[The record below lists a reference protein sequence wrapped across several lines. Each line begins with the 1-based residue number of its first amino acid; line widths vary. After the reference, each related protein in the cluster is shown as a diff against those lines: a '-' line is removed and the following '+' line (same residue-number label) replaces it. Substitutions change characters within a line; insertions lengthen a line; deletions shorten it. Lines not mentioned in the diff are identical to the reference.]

1 MKTRFFQFLKF
12 GVCIAFL
19 CLGYGFLIEPRMM
32 SLRHVSLTAPT
43 GTSLKI
49 ALISDIHVGGLHMP
63 AKRVEKITA
72 QINAQNPDI
81 IFIAGDYVNGHQNR
95 AEHSNESNSKI
106 DAGLSFLE
114 NLSAPM
120 GIFAAMGNH
129 DALYDTPYLRSKL
142 SHMGI
147 NVLVNEA
154 YRQNGLCIVG
164 LADHDTSQEDPAVF
178 EACDIDDAIIAIMH
192 SPDSFEYLRSDTD
205 LALAGH
211 THGGQIN
218 LPLLGRAVTAT
229 ELGKPYAYGLQ
240 SWRGIDVFI
249 SAGLGT
255 SIIPARFRSKPE
267 IVIIEWRA
275 QPI

>member
-1 MKTRFFQFLKF
+1 M
-12 GVCIAFL
+12 
-19 CLGYGFLIEPRMM
+19 
-32 SLRHVSLTAPT
+32 SLTAPT

-49 ALISDIHVGGLHMP
+49 ALISDIHIGGLHMP
-63 AKRVEKITA
+63 AKRVEKIAA
-72 QINAQNPDI
+72 QVNAQNPDI
-81 IFIAGDYVNGHQNR
+81 IFIAGDYVNGHKNK

-129 DALYDTPYLRSKL
+129 DALYDSSYLRSKL
-142 SHMGI
+142 SRMGI
-147 NVLVNEA
+147 NVLVNKA

-164 LADHDTSQEDPAVF
+164 LADHDTSQEDPAAF
-178 EACDIDDAIIAIMH
+178 EACETGDAIIAIMH
-192 SPDSFEYLRSDTD
+192 SPDSFNYLRSDTD
-205 LALAGH
+205 LAFAGH

-240 SWRGIDVFI
+240 SWQGIDVFI

-255 SIIPARFRSKPE
+255 SILPARFRSKPE
-267 IVIIEWRA
+267 IVIIEWRP